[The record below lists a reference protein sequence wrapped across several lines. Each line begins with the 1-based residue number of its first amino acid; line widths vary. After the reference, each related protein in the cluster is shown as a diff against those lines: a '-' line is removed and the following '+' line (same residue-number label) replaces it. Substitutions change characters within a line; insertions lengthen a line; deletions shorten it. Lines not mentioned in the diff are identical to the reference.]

1 MTTEDFSNS
10 FDTLLNSYALK
21 PEFGDVASIHD
32 IVLDE
37 YEKSVF
43 LTLAQEQLI
52 KEMIGDYTN
61 ESLARLEE
69 YKVIQ
74 LGLQSLISSSTLSL
88 TQSDWFT
95 SRGSAAYTAGS
106 FSSEDILAL
115 LAEEAY
121 TENATTKE
129 RKAFQVVPINYIEYS
144 RLRSKPFGGPN
155 KRQAWRVAGKLDSN
169 TSSGTSLQG
178 LQLIFPTGEV
188 SKSHTYHYHYRYVA
202 KPAPIILT
210 ALPDGITIDGISTVT
225 DCQLPTSLHYT
236 ILEKAVLLA
245 IQSRADKLQVA
256 RQAAQAQAQAQQRR

>member
-21 PEFGDVASIHD
+21 PEFGDVANIHD

-52 KEMIGDYTN
+52 KEMLGDYTN
-61 ESLARLEE
+61 ESLARIDE
-69 YKVIQ
+69 YKVLQ
-74 LGLQSLISSSTLSL
+74 LGLQSLIASSTITL
-88 TQSDWFT
+88 TKNDWFT
-95 SRGSAAYTAGS
+95 SRGAATYIAAS

-115 LAEEAY
+115 LTEEAY
-121 TENATTKE
+121 WIESNLDE
-129 RKAFQVVPINYIEYS
+129 RKAFQVIPINYIEYS

-155 KRQAWRVAGKLDSN
+155 KRQAWRVSGKLDTTISDKI
-169 TSSGTSLQG
+169 SLQD
-178 LQLIFPTGEV
+178 LQIIFPKGEV
-188 SKSHTYHYHYRYVA
+188 DDSGEYIYSYRYVA
-202 KPAPIILT
+202 KPTPIVLT
-210 ALPDGITIDGISTVT
+210 NLPEDLTIDGENTKT
-225 DCQLPTSLHYT
+225 ECKLPTSLHYT

-245 IQSRADKLQVA
+245 IQSRADKLAVA

>member
-21 PEFGDVASIHD
+21 PEFGDVANIHD

-69 YKVIQ
+69 YKVLQ
-74 LGLQSLISSSTLSL
+74 LGLQSLIYSETLPL
-88 TQSDWFT
+88 EPSDWFT
-95 SRGSAAYTAGS
+95 SRGSAAYTAETFGS
-106 FSSEDILAL
+106 ANILAL

-121 TENATTKE
+121 TKKDEEEK
-129 RKAFQVVPINYIEYS
+129 KAFQVVPINYIEYS

-155 KRQAWRVAGKLDSN
+155 KRQAWRVAGKLDSDE
-169 TSSGTSLQG
+169 SSYITLQG
-178 LQLIFPTGEV
+178 LQLIFPIGEV
-188 SKSHTYHYHYRYVA
+188 SRDDSYYYHYRYVA
-202 KPAPIILT
+202 KPTPIILT
-210 ALPDGITIDGISTVT
+210 NLPDGIAIDGKSTVT
-225 DCQLPTSLHYT
+225 ECQLPTSLHYT
-236 ILEKAVLLA
+236 ILEKAVMLA